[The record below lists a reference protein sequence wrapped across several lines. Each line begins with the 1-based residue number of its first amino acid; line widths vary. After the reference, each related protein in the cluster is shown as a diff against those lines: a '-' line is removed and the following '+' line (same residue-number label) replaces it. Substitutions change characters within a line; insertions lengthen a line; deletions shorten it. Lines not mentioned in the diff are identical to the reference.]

1 MSKAT
6 KELSLSAMM
15 CALGAVI
22 MCLGTV
28 IPVGTYACPVAASL
42 ALIVVREECRKSY
55 AWCAWAVISA
65 LSLLLAPDK
74 EAAMLFAVLGYY
86 PLVQPALN
94 RIKPKLLRIAVKLL
108 LCAVAV
114 AIMTLVLVK
123 LFMLEGLMAEGV
135 GIFIATAILGIVVF
149 FAYDYLLPRMTVLYR
164 NRIKDK
170 T

>member
-28 IPVGTYACPVAASL
+28 IPVGTYVCPVFASL
-42 ALIVVREECRKSY
+42 VLVVLREECRRSY
-55 AWCAWAVISA
+55 GWCAWAVISA

-94 RIKPKLLRIAVKLL
+94 GIKPKVLSVAVKLL
-108 LCAVAV
+108 LCAAAVAV
-114 AIMTLVLVK
+114 MTLVLVK

-135 GIFIATAILGIVVF
+135 GIFIATLALGVALF
-149 FAYDYLLPRMTVLYR
+149 FAYDYLLPRLTWVYR
-164 NRIKDK
+164 NRLHKR